1 MLGTSPHKLWFNQPQ
16 MGALFDGTDVEWLL
30 GAFRGVH
37 FPPNKLDLD
46 WMMIP
51 ISRSEQVISL
61 GPEWPNHQARMCSS
75 NLFPLW
81 VWIDTFYYF
90 PWTWWCGWDTRRA
103 SNLARFNFFWCFK
116 GASTTNDTNVACLGS
131 IFCLQGLRCWAE
143 DLMHSFDSFWEVL
156 R

>member
-1 MLGTSPHKLWFNQPQ
+1 
-16 MGALFDGTDVEWLL
+16 MGVLFDGTDVEWLL

-75 NLFPLW
+75 NLSPLW
-81 VWIDTFYYF
+81 VITFHGHDGVAEIRGVRQI
-90 PWTWWCGWDTRRA
+90 W
-103 SNLARFNFFWCFK
+103 LVLIFFDVLPK

-131 IFCLQGLRCWAE
+131 IFCLQGLRC
-143 DLMHSFDSFWEVL
+143 
-156 R
+156 